1 MTHET
6 VLNVQSVNHFCL
18 IWEFETIQADPFP
31 GSGRQ
36 LEPPAQSLATLTR
49 HGMLQPSIVFIPL
62 NRLTK
67 YRKFEL
73 NVRFLGVHVMTTV
86 LDRIKDE
93 GKMPSSGGAYLCV

>member
-1 MTHET
+1 
-6 VLNVQSVNHFCL
+6 
-18 IWEFETIQADPFP
+18 
-31 GSGRQ
+31 
-36 LEPPAQSLATLTR
+36 
-49 HGMLQPSIVFIPL
+49 MLQPSIVFIPL